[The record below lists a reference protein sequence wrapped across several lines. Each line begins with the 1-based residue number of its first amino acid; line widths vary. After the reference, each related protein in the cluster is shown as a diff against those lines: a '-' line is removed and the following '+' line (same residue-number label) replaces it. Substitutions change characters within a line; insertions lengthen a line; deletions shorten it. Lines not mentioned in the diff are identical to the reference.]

1 MNKLDVRFSNDNGYM
16 CGAATQFV
24 YFTRILGSIASLLYS
39 NRSKGPDM
47 MRWQM
52 RGTGTKGD
60 MFSMVKD
67 LVYQGAFDVRSYN
80 GVLSAPREIY
90 FPWRGIWCAKAPK
103 QVAFLCEQQCGGI
116 F

>member
-1 MNKLDVRFSNDNGYM
+1 MNKLDLRFSNDNGYM

-52 RGTGTKGD
+52 RGTG
-60 MFSMVKD
+60 
-67 LVYQGAFDVRSYN
+67 AF
-80 GVLSAPREIY
+80 GV
-90 FPWRGIWCAKAPK
+90 
-103 QVAFLCEQQCGGI
+103 
-116 F
+116 